1 MYGTTNSSK
10 NIVLYYR
17 MIKSKSIS
25 LNDLVGV
32 AQGCHNSSFTFEANV
47 NSLTE
52 PYAAIG
58 LSTSHLLV
66 VVVDMVV
73 VGVVVVGV
81 VVLNVV
87 VTVVLC
93 VVVLVVYSLQIP
105 VSLSSINPISY

>member
-1 MYGTTNSSK
+1 M
-10 NIVLYYR
+10 
-17 MIKSKSIS
+17 
-25 LNDLVGV
+25 
-32 AQGCHNSSFTFEANV
+32 FTFRANIDF
-47 NSLTE
+47 LTE

-58 LSTSHLLV
+58 LSASHLLV
-66 VVVDMVV
+66 VVVDVVV

-81 VVLNVV
+81 VVLGVV